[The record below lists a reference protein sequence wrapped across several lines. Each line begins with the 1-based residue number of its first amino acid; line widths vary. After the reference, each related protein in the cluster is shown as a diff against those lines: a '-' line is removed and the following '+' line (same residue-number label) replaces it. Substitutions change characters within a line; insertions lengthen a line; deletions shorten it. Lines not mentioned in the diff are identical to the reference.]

1 LDGTYALDVQPDRV
15 TMSPAERQ
23 LAIPKTSGVTQ
34 QREYTKAIPLTKDE
48 TKFTIRYN
56 GAILG
61 IHPADSSAER
71 ALQQGEASHN
81 VDVMEKALHVAFSEM
96 GLELEDLDAV
106 YVYLS

>member
-1 LDGTYALDVQPDRV
+1 MAGGCGA
-15 TMSPAERQ
+15 
-23 LAIPKTSGVTQ
+23 KQ
-34 QREYTKAIPLTKDE
+34 QREYTKAIPLTDGSA
-48 TKFTIRYN
+48 TFTIRYD
-56 GAILG
+56 GSILG

-96 GLELEDLDAV
+96 GLELEDLDAI